1 MTPLSTDDLLL
12 GIGLVLILAVG
23 SQLAAKTLR
32 LPAIVVLLPVGFVA
46 GILTDDVHPSDLLG
60 ALYQPFVAVAV
71 GVILFEAGLRLSF
84 RDVSPRIRPVVV
96 RLVSV
101 GMLVTWLAVAGVTAL
116 LFDGLAADVPLLIGA
131 ILVVSGPTV
140 VVPLLAYIRPARD
153 VRSVL
158 KWEGVLIDPLGALLG
173 VVVFQ
178 LARTGGASGWHPGA
192 MALSILVG
200 GSVGAVGALV
210 LWALLPRVQRLAPRQ
225 VVSVTLALTVAALVT
240 ADLMREDTGFLAT
253 LVMGMFL
260 ANQRSIDIAQAVEF
274 HETLVQLLIGVLFIM
289 IAASV
294 SPSDIS
300 HVLGGALVLVAI
312 MVLLIRPL
320 VAAICSWRSE
330 LDTRERAFVAWM
342 APRGIVAGSTASA
355 FALQLASAGIRGA
368 DKILPIVFVVIFG
381 TVVIYGLSG
390 ARVARALGIAGAH
403 GTMVLIVGG
412 HEVAR
417 AIGGALRDAGV
428 SVRLWAGPS
437 TQPAA
442 QAAGLNADRGRIL
455 VDSLNRE
462 AELEEVTD
470 AMLLSRSDDLNAF
483 AASQL
488 RADLGHGHVFRVAPD
503 PDEPDLLPPASDAD
517 ILGAHDLTLRELTGR
532 LNAGARFARA
542 TVEMPAGTRSIADD
556 SVLFVIGPDGT
567 MRPVT
572 ENHRP
577 KVQSGDTIIRLLNPT

>member
-1 MTPLSTDDLLL
+1 MTALSTDDLLL
-12 GIGLVLILAVG
+12 GIGLVLVLAVG
-23 SQLAAKTLR
+23 SQLAAKTLQ

-46 GILTDDVHPSDLLG
+46 GILTEDVHPGDLLG
-60 ALYQPFVAVAV
+60 ALYQPFVAIAV

-84 RDVSPRIRPVVV
+84 RDVNPRIRPVVI
-96 RLVSV
+96 RLVSL
-101 GMLVTWLAVAGVTAL
+101 GMLVTWLAVAGITAL
-116 LFDGLAADVPLLIGA
+116 LFNGLGADVPLLIGA

-140 VVPLLAYIRPARD
+140 VLPLLAYIRPARD

-178 LARTGGASGWHPGA
+178 LARTGGAGGWHPGA
-192 MALSILVG
+192 MALSLLVG
-200 GSVGAVGALV
+200 TAVGAIGASV
-210 LWALLPRVQRLAPRQ
+210 LWVLLPRVQRRAPRQ
-225 VVSVTLALTVAALVT
+225 LVAVTLALTVAALVA
-240 ADLMREDTGFLAT
+240 ADLIREDTGFLAT
-253 LVMGMFL
+253 LLMGMFL
-260 ANQRSIDIAQAVEF
+260 ANQRSIDVAQAVEF
-274 HETLVQLLIGVLFIM
+274 HETLVQLLIGVLFVM

-294 SPSDIS
+294 SPSDVS

-320 VAAICSWRSE
+320 VAALSTWRSR
-330 LDTRERAFVAWM
+330 LDARERAFVAWM

-355 FALQLASAGIRGA
+355 FALQLASANIQGA

-381 TVVIYGLSG
+381 TVVVYGLTGS
-390 ARVARALGIAGAH
+390 RVARRLGIAGAH

-428 SVRLWAGPS
+428 IVRLWAGPS

-442 QAAGLNADRGRIL
+442 QAAGLDADRGRIL

-470 AMLLSRSDDLNAF
+470 AMLLSRSDDFNAF
-483 AASQL
+483 AASEL

-503 PDEPDLLPPASDAD
+503 PNEPDLLPPASDND
-517 ILGAHDLTLRELTGR
+517 ILGARDLTLHELSGR
-532 LNAGARFARA
+532 LDAGARFAGA
-542 TVEMPAGTRSIADD
+542 TVEMPSGTGPIADD
-556 SVLFVIGPDGT
+556 SVLFVIGSDGT

-577 KVQSGDTIIRLLNPT
+577 KVHSGDTVIRLLAPT